1 MLNGDISNY
10 VEEIV
15 GFRFDD
21 FLVTV
26 TKEKG
31 LLNSKTLYSLNNR
44 VAKALT
50 TVYYRTSMTVDIVC
64 MLKGDNEEKFREKV
78 ESLLESFNI
87 PYRVL
92 HIIKQDLEVRTLLTT
107 NAISYYI
114 DDDSNE
120 RFNRI
125 RKSDYCWSIETLYK
139 MISRRV

>member
-15 GFRFDD
+15 GFRVDG
-21 FLVTV
+21 FLLSVI
-26 TKEKG
+26 KNKS
-31 LLNSKTLYSLNNR
+31 LFSSKVRYVLNNR

-50 TVYYRTSMTVDIVC
+50 TVYYRTSMTVDVVC
-64 MLKGDNEEKFREKV
+64 MLEGENEEKFREKV
-78 ESLLESFNI
+78 KSLLESFNI
-87 PYRVL
+87 PYREL

-120 RFNRI
+120 RFDRI
-125 RKSDYCWSIETLYK
+125 RKNDYCWSIETLYK

>member
-15 GFRFDD
+15 GFRVDG
-21 FLVTV
+21 FLLSVI
-26 TKEKG
+26 KDKS
-31 LLNSKTLYSLNNR
+31 LFSSKVRYVLNNR

-50 TVYYRTSMTVDIVC
+50 TVYYRTSMTVDVVC
-64 MLKGDNEEKFREKV
+64 MLEGDNEEKFRKKV

-87 PYRVL
+87 PYREL

-120 RFNRI
+120 RFSRI
-125 RKSDYCWSIETLYK
+125 KKNDYCWSIETLYK

>member
-44 VAKALT
+44 VAKALA

-64 MLKGDNEEKFREKV
+64 MLKGDNEEEFCEKV
-78 ESLLESFNI
+78 KSLLESFNI
-87 PYRVL
+87 PYREL

-120 RFNRI
+120 RFDRI
-125 RKSDYCWSIETLYK
+125 RKNDYCWSIETLYK